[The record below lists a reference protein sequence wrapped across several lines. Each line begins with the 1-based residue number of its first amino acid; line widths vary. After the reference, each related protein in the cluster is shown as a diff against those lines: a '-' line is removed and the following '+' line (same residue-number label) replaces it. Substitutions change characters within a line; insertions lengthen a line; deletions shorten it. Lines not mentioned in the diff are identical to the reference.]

1 MNFWQRITQFGDT
14 SLLLPAAILISV
26 WLVAANHRKLAALW
40 TFLYASA
47 MGVVSATKIAFMG
60 WGIGIPA
67 MNFTGIS
74 GHTAFAT
81 TVFPVLFRLAASKRS
96 CLAQRTAVCS
106 GFLLSYL
113 IGVSRL
119 FVNAHSLS
127 EVIAGCLLG
136 SALSYFFLSKLV
148 KAGEITIHWPL
159 QFISAISL
167 CGFLLMS
174 PAPTQRLLKEIAA
187 YLAGQPLSYIR
198 MPPSI
203 GFAAKTA
210 HS

>member
-1 MNFWQRITQFGDT
+1 MNFWQFITQFGDT

-26 WLVAANHRKLAALW
+26 WLVAANLGRLAALW
-40 TFLYASA
+40 ALLYASEI
-47 MGVVSATKIAFMG
+47 GVVSATKIAFMG

-67 MNFTGIS
+67 VNFTGIS

-96 CLAQRTAVCS
+96 CLAQRTAVHS
-106 GFLLSYL
+106 GFLFSYL

-136 SALSYFFLSKLV
+136 SAVSYSFLSKLT
-148 KAGEITIHWPL
+148 KAGKITINWPL
-159 QFISAISL
+159 QFITAISL
-167 CGFLLMS
+167 CGFLLMP

-187 YLAGQPLSYIR
+187 HVVDSNCDR
-198 MPPSI
+198 ST
-203 GFAAKTA
+203 AAEPDR
-210 HS
+210 